1 MLLPSCTQ
9 VIKICYIACYLI
21 IIENINVNRSKL
33 ILLLLFIITM
43 TIIPFLINEDKIIVA
58 QPGVIIIDPENITN
72 QTLQDRP
79 TEDRNMSIDLEGFT
93 NK

>member
-1 MLLPSCTQ
+1 M
-9 VIKICYIACYLI
+9 YLK
-21 IIENINVNRSKL
+21 IIENINMNRFKIISL
-33 ILLLLFIITM
+33 ILFIITM

>member
-1 MLLPSCTQ
+1 
-9 VIKICYIACYLI
+9 
-21 IIENINVNRSKL
+21 
-33 ILLLLFIITM
+33 M
-43 TIIPFLINEDKIIVA
+43 TIIKFLINEDKIIVA
-58 QPGVIIIDPENITN
+58 QTGVIIIDPENITN